1 MAGLMIENLVDRIEA
16 FLTECLAAS
25 SVGMGGTA
33 IRVRWFRRENGKQ
46 VPHGEAIPIP
56 DCREDREELRLWA
69 SALAD
74 EAPYGGILHT
84 VNEDGEKID

>member
-1 MAGLMIENLVDRIEA
+1 MAELMIENLVDRIEA
-16 FLTECLAAS
+16 FLADELTKRGVGTGGAA
-25 SVGMGGTA
+25 MH
-33 IRVRWFRRENGKQ
+33 VRWFRRENGQQ